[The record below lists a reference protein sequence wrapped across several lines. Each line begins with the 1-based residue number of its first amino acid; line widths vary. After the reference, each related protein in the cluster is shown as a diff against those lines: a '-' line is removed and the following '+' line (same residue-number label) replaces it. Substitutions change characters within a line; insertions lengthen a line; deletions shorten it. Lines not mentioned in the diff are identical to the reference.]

1 MKQKDKNVK
10 IYIYIL
16 YMYIYFLFDV
26 VRDTNEEPDLIM
38 QVFWGQ
44 MLGAEESFQV
54 SGFKTKKLKTK

>member
-1 MKQKDKNVK
+1 
-10 IYIYIL
+10 
-16 YMYIYFLFDV
+16 MYIYFLFDV
-26 VRDTNEEPDLIM
+26 VRDTNEEPDLII

>member
-26 VRDTNEEPDLIM
+26 VRDTNEEPDLII
-38 QVFWGQ
+38 Q
-44 MLGAEESFQV
+44 SFGVKCLELKSLFKSLV
-54 SGFKTKKLKTK
+54 SRRKS